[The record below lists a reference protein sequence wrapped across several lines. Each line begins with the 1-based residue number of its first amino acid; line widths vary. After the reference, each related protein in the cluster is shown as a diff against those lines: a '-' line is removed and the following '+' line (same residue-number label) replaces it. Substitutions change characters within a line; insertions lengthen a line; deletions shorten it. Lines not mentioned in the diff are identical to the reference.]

1 MQSQYY
7 YPLKMNCT
15 TSKININIRKPSL
28 KLKYT
33 KNLKTREKI
42 KIQPKQ
48 TNKNSTILERKTNE
62 LILTQNE
69 TTLIKKIAV
78 L

>member
-48 TNKNSTILERKTNE
+48 TNKNSTILDRKTNE